1 MAWGKSP
8 ADELAADEAA
18 RVAQE
23 RAAQHARMTPYQ
35 QQLLAVLGEI
45 RDALTTI
52 AALMPYPTKT
62 AESVTPNR
70 FGHARR
76 GPGHPRHGPRRAPP
90 RMNKGAAPLPPG
102 TRPPTTTGTTTRGRK
117 IR

>member
-62 AESVTPNR
+62 AESVTPPTDSVTPA
-70 FGHARR
+70 GDLDIPATDP
-76 GPGHPRHGPRRAPP
+76 GGHPHA
-90 RMNKGAAPLPPG
+90 
-102 TRPPTTTGTTTRGRK
+102 
-117 IR
+117 